1 MPDELVS
8 GAATW
13 DHLVL
18 GHDATPARSDDS
30 LAHRTDGNLGPGGP
44 KGADLSAGSELG
56 GGTPQGGLSSQ
67 PPMPPRSE
75 RSPTARLWLGRL
87 ITFHVVCLAWIFFR
101 ATSFHN
107 AVQVLGRIAALG
119 GHHRAFNWKVAAVV
133 VGAMA
138 VQLGP
143 RGLGARLQALFSRS
157 SIWVQALAVA
167 GVLTAID
174 LLGPAGVAPF
184 IYFRF

>member
-1 MPDELVS
+1 M
-8 GAATW
+8 
-13 DHLVL
+13 
-18 GHDATPARSDDS
+18 
-30 LAHRTDGNLGPGGP
+30 
-44 KGADLSAGSELG
+44 
-56 GGTPQGGLSSQ
+56 
-67 PPMPPRSE
+67 
-75 RSPTARLWLGRL
+75 GRL

-107 AVQVLGRIAALG
+107 AIQVLGRIGAAG
-119 GHHRAFNWKVAAVV
+119 GHHRPFNWKVAAVV
-133 VGAMA
+133 LGALA

-143 RGLGARLQALFSRS
+143 RGVGVRLQGLFSRS

-167 GVLTAID
+167 GVLTLID